1 MLFYLAVPFVILV
14 TLYYAIVSIVAARLD
29 SSGKSY
35 HTLMRQWSRA
45 LLWLFRVKVSVRG
58 TENLDFSSNYVY
70 LANHSSYLDII
81 AIGATLPDDVRFIF
95 KEELGKIP
103 FFGWSLKYGP
113 YILIDRAD
121 ARNAMASIEK
131 AASQIREG
139 TSVIIF
145 PEGTRSAD
153 GQIGAFKRGGFML
166 ATKSGV
172 PLVPVAIVG
181 AHELLPRDT
190 LKVKP
195 GRIEVIVGR
204 PIVPKGSLN
213 RAEEGALQA
222 EVRAG
227 IEELLEDGRRARR
240 SRG

>member
-1 MLFYLAVPFVILV
+1 MYYLAVPGVILV

-29 SSGKSY
+29 PSGKVY
-35 HTLMRQWSRA
+35 HRMMRGWSRS
-45 LLWLFRVKVSVRG
+45 LLWLFRVKVTVRG
-58 TENLDFSSNYVY
+58 TEKLDYSTNYVY

-103 FFGWSLKYGP
+103 FFGWSLKFGP

-145 PEGTRSAD
+145 PEGTRSSD
-153 GQIGAFKRGGFML
+153 GNLGPFKRGGFML
-166 ATKSGV
+166 ATRSGV

-181 AHELLPRDT
+181 AHELMPRDT
-190 LKVKP
+190 LKAKP
-195 GRIEVIVGR
+195 GRIDVLVGT
-204 PIVPKGSLN
+204 PIIPPATMN
-213 RAEEGALQA
+213 RAAETELQA
-222 EVRAG
+222 TVRAR
-227 IEELLEDGRRARR
+227 IEELLEEGRRLRR
-240 SRG
+240 AS